1 MRRRRYLA
9 ALASG
14 ALAGCSHPR
23 HDSTPTVAADTPNV
37 VQILVDDLGWAD
49 VGAYQELVPEEDR
62 PPGYGFH
69 ETPNVDRLA
78 AEGTLFTDGY
88 AASPICSPTRASLY
102 TGQATPR
109 HGITDRHDTG
119 VTKGA
124 LVSPRSAST
133 VPRDTPT
140 QARLLR
146 RAGYRTIH
154 LGKWHVSEKPPD
166 VRPGDVGFET
176 NVAGFHWGR
185 PRQGYVCPYGMPGLD
200 CSGEE
205 YLTRRLT
212 EVAVERI
219 EDVSADRPFFLNLA
233 FYSVHTPI
241 EAPDPVVDR
250 FRVKRRAMGLPE
262 GPVTTDGQR
271 TVQSNATY
279 AAMIAEM
286 DRAVGRV
293 LDAID
298 DLERPTIVLFHSDNG
313 GLATVGSRSPTSSLP
328 LERGKGWPHE
338 GGIRVPTIVRWPGM
352 TGGGIERTP
361 VVTQDLY
368 TTALGAAG
376 VDLPDPDDHP
386 VDGVDLRPLLAGEG
400 LDDRAI
406 GFHYPHYAV
415 QGSTP
420 AGAIRRGP
428 YKLIEFFEDGHVELY
443 NVAEDPGETVE
454 LSRAAP
460 RLAEELRHAL
470 REWRDD
476 VGARM
481 PTPNPDFEGEVSPG
495 RFYERRP
502 ASSPL
507 VDSGRR

>member
-1 MRRRRYLA
+1 MHRRRYLA
-9 ALASG
+9 LFG
-14 ALAGCSHPR
+14 GGLAGCTRPR
-23 HDSTPTVAADTPNV
+23 RDPPAASADAPNV

-49 VGAYQELVPEEDR
+49 VGAYQDLVPEGDR
-62 PPGYGFH
+62 PPWYGFH

-88 AASPICSPTRASLY
+88 AASPVCSPTRASLY
-102 TGQATPR
+102 TGQTPAR
-109 HGITDRHDTG
+109 HGITDRHDAG
-119 VTKGA
+119 VTKGK
-124 LVSPRSAST
+124 LVSPRSAPT
-133 VPRDTPT
+133 IPRDTPT

-146 RAGYRTIH
+146 RAGYRTVH
-154 LGKWHVSEKPPD
+154 LGKWHVSENPPD
-166 VRPGDVGFET
+166 LRPGEVGFEA

-185 PRQGYVCPYGMPGLD
+185 PKDGYVCPYGMPRLD

-205 YLTRRLT
+205 YLTRRLAGA
-212 EVAVERI
+212 AVEHI
-219 EDVSADRPFFLNLA
+219 EGAPADRPLFVNLA
-233 FYSVHTPI
+233 LYSVHTPI
-241 EAPDPVVDR
+241 EAPDDTVER
-250 FRVKRRAMGLPE
+250 FREKRRAMGLPE
-262 GPVTTDGQR
+262 GSVMADGQR
-271 TVQSNATY
+271 VVQSNATY

-293 LDAID
+293 LDAVD
-298 DLERPTIVLFHSDNG
+298 RLDRPTVVLFHSDNG

-338 GGIRVPTIVRWPGM
+338 GGIRVPTIVRWPGLP
-352 TGGGIERTP
+352 GDRVESTP

-368 TTALGAAG
+368 VTALRAAG
-376 VDLPDPDDHP
+376 VDLPAPAIHP
-386 VDGVDLRPLLAGEG
+386 VDGVDLHPLLAGEG

-406 GFHYPHYAV
+406 GFHYPHYGA

-428 YKLIEFFEDGHVELY
+428 FKLIEFFEDGHVELY
-443 NVAEDPGETVE
+443 NVAEDPGESAD

-460 RLAEELRHAL
+460 DLAAELRREL
-470 REWRDD
+470 RAWRED

-481 PTPNPDFEGEVSPG
+481 PTANPDFDGEASPG
-495 RFYERRP
+495 RYYDRRP

-507 VDSGRR
+507 TDPD